1 MKEKKK
7 SSNKLNLIICGIAF
21 VVMVL
26 YIVFV
31 DGVDNL
37 INSIQQFNVGFLF
50 IAILF
55 MVAYW
60 LLEAVGLHAAL
71 KTIHPEQKFWKTL
84 VVALLGQY
92 FNCITPSSSGGQPMQ
107 VYYFAK
113 FGTPVSHS
121 MTALLSKFIVYQFV
135 LTVYSAV
142 VLILRFSSFAKEFA
156 PLMALVVFGFI
167 VNTVVIVLLLMVAFT
182 KKPVK
187 KLAFWG
193 IRVLGKLRILKTQ
206 ECVDEK
212 IEQVDKIIEDYHDNF
227 CFIKSK
233 PGLIVRMVL
242 YTILQLTIYFAISY
256 VIFLGF
262 GLSGTD
268 LFTIISCQAFV
279 LMISAFMPLPGA
291 MGAAEGSYAA
301 FFGKIFGKFTSFST
315 FIWRFLTFYFPI
327 IVGLILSLFV
337 GKMMG
342 TPEDDHKLKNL
353 DMEDIKGDEI

>member
-37 INSIQQFNVGFLF
+37 INSIRQFNVVFLL
-50 IAILF
+50 IAALF

-60 LLEAVGLHAAL
+60 ILEAVGLQAAL

-84 VVALLGQY
+84 VVAMLGQY

-142 VLILRFSSFAKEFA
+142 VLVLRFGQFVAEFA

-167 VNTVVIVLLLMVAFT
+167 INTVVIVLLLMVAFT

-187 KLAFWG
+187 KLAFWF
-193 IRVLGKLRILKTQ
+193 IRLLGKIKILKTQ
-206 ECVDEK
+206 RVIDEK
-212 IEQVDKIIEDYHDNF
+212 IEQVDKIIDEYHDNF

-233 PGLIVRMVL
+233 PWLIVRMVL

-256 VIFLGF
+256 VIYLGF

-337 GKMMG
+337 GKMTG
-342 TPEDDHKLKNL
+342 VPEDDDKLTNL
-353 DMEDIKGDEI
+353 DMDDIKGDEI